1 MNKDTHNINHRR
13 IAELLNRSA
22 GQLDPQIVASLH
34 QASAAALQKQGAHQH
49 AFSLSTIGH
58 RAHKIM
64 PHSANQWLATTV
76 LLAAI
81 AFSIADYL
89 QQSPDQ
95 HNLDIDILTD
105 ELPIEVFV
113 DQ

>member
-1 MNKDTHNINHRR
+1 
-13 IAELLNRSA
+13 
-22 GQLDPQIVASLH
+22 
-34 QASAAALQKQGAHQH
+34 
-49 AFSLSTIGH
+49 
-58 RAHKIM
+58 M

>member
-1 MNKDTHNINHRR
+1 MNKESQNINHRR
-13 IAELLNRSA
+13 IAELLTRSA
-22 GQLDPQIVASLH
+22 SQLDPQILASLH
-34 QASAAALQKQGAHQH
+34 QASAAALQRQRVHQH
-49 AFSLSTIGH
+49 AFSFSTIGH
-58 RAHKIM
+58 RAHKMM
-64 PHSANQWLATTV
+64 PHSTNQWLAATA

-81 AFSIADYL
+81 VFSIADYL

-95 HNLDIDILTD
+95 HNLDLDILTD